1 MRSRS
6 VHIHMNPRHAIALV
20 LLSFALAAGGA
31 VASAPSQTPD
41 PSITDGSLQRKLDG
55 ARASWKAGRLHSYR
69 YEIRRRCFCPPQKT
83 RVVVVRGDRARAFP
97 SAMNDVATVP
107 RLFRLIQRA
116 IDDGVVE
123 LNVSYGSRG
132 VPRSIFRDGSANVA
146 DDEFGYAVSRFTSL
160 RPRAR

>member
-1 MRSRS
+1 
-6 VHIHMNPRHAIALV
+6 
-20 LLSFALAAGGA
+20 
-31 VASAPSQTPD
+31 
-41 PSITDGSLQRKLDG
+41 
-55 ARASWKAGRLHSYR
+55 
-69 YEIRRRCFCPPQKT
+69 
-83 RVVVVRGDRARAFP
+83 VVRGDRARAFP

-146 DDEFGYAVSRFTSL
+146 DDEFGYVVSRFTSL